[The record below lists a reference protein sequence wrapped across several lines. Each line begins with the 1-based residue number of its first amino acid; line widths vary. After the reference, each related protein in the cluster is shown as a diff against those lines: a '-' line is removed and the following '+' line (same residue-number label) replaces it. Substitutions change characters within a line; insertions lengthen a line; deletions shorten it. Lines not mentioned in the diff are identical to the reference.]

1 MVVEGQEDGGQVLY
15 VVSMEGTCVFG
26 PLRTSPFIVV
36 IFGLLQGFFGVP
48 DGEAVS
54 VCVSVSGGG
63 FDIVMS
69 RRLAVVVAGA
79 APAKVAQQPN

>member
-15 VVSMEGTCVFG
+15 VVSMLGICVSG
-26 PLRTSPFIVV
+26 PLRTSPSNVV
-36 IFGLLQGFFGVP
+36 IFGLFQGFFGVP

-63 FDIVMS
+63 FGIGMS
-69 RRLAVVVAGA
+69 RRFAVVVARA